1 MFIRTTVNKTGN
13 AAVQVV
19 EKVNRKN
26 KILKHIGTAKSPLE
40 LSQLRKRAQNYIDE
54 IRIKSGVVSFFDS
67 RFSRSELANLLNRL
81 HFTHALDTA
90 TYRFFKFFYNKIG
103 FGLLDNQCFTDLV
116 IARII
121 VPCSKRKTRE
131 ILETRFGKNYSLSF
145 IYRTLHLISNPNYR
159 KTVESVVYSFL
170 TDTLHEPLSLLFFDV
185 TTLYF
190 EAFDEDDIRKCG
202 FSKDQKHNQ
211 PQIIVALMVTQSGMP
226 VMYRM
231 FEGNTFEGHT
241 MLPCIEKVMIDLRL
255 SNLVM
260 VADSAMLSDDNL
272 KLLEKKNLQYIVG
285 ARLGSISAKL
295 LKQIDEQI
303 LRIDG
308 DSIRLK
314 LDNNRILVASY
325 SASRATKDKSDREKQ
340 IKKAKTVLI
349 KPQNILRRYKFL
361 ISKDKTYQLNQKL
374 ITKAEKLEGL
384 KGYITN
390 ATELTNAEIIN
401 KYFSLWRVEQSFR
414 MSKSDLKA
422 RPIFHTLKES
432 IEAHLLIVFTALV
445 ISRYVEALTKIS
457 IQKIL
462 SILNCVK
469 EIIVEDSVS
478 KERTSKFTNLT
489 PEAKNLLKTL
499 DVWVT

>member
-1 MFIRTTVNKTGN
+1 MFIRTTINKTGN
-13 AAVQVV
+13 TAVQVV
-19 EKVNRKN
+19 EKVNRRN
-26 KILKHIGTAKSPLE
+26 KILKHMGTAKSPLE
-40 LSQLRKRAQNYIDE
+40 LSQLQEQAQNYIDQ

-67 RFSRSELANLLNRL
+67 RFSRSELANSLNRL
-81 HFTHALDTA
+81 HFIHALDTA
-90 TYRFFKFFYNKIG
+90 TYKFFKFFYNKIG

-116 IARII
+116 ITRIV
-121 VPCSKRKTRE
+121 VPCSKRRTRE

-145 IYRTLHLISNPNYR
+145 IYRALHLISNPNYR
-159 KTVESVVYSFL
+159 RTVESVVYSFL
-170 TDTLHEPLSLLFFDV
+170 TDILHEPLTLLFFDV

-211 PQIIVALMVTQSGMP
+211 PQIIVALMVTPSGMP

-241 MLPCIEKVMIDLRL
+241 MLPCVEKAMTDLRL

-260 VADSAMLSDDNL
+260 VADSAMLSDNNL
-272 KLLEKKNLQYIVG
+272 KLLEEKNLQYIVG
-285 ARLGSISAKL
+285 ARLGSISTKL
-295 LKQIDEQI
+295 FKQIDEQI
-303 LRIDG
+303 LRIDR

-314 LDNNRILVASY
+314 LDSNRVLVVSY

-340 IKKAKTVLI
+340 IKKAKTALI
-349 KPQNILRRYKFL
+349 KPQSVLRRYKFL
-361 ISKDKTYQLNQKL
+361 VSKNKIYQLNQKL
-374 ITKAEKLEGL
+374 ITKAERLEGL

-390 ATELTNAEIIN
+390 ATKLTDLEIVD
-401 KYFSLWRVEQSFR
+401 KYSSLWHVEQSFR

-445 ISRYVEALTKIS
+445 ISRYTEVIAKTS
-457 IQKIL
+457 IQNIL
-462 SILNCVK
+462 STLNCVK

-478 KERTSKFTNLT
+478 KERASKFTNLT
-489 PEAKNLLKTL
+489 PEAENLLKTTG
-499 DVWVT
+499 VWVT